1 MINLNKLNINDRDK
15 AEIASFWVY
24 QDINTARPFKVNG
37 KKFKQVHKETD
48 DKNNNQNGGVD
59 MKVFELID
67 DNNQPTGKQ
76 VVAFQGTDSS
86 ENENSD
92 NPFFLPDDWVEDIML
107 ENDENATTKMLDES
121 KEFYDNYLTKLSDA
135 KTLNDNSFKKKYNA
149 NRKDFLNKSIEGVTG
164 NSQGGASA
172 KRIGQEYPDVDVITT
187 DPARFPL
194 SAWNKDGKPF
204 YKNIIDYT
212 SIFDILTNIQRGIGN
227 NMPNKE
233 VSVIN
238 GSPGLTHIVE
248 SHTGYHRK
256 FNKKDNTYEDI
267 PIKIKSVN
275 DTEVKHGKKVPKT
288 IEVKVEMD
296 DLIPINVWTGE
307 SIAKSGNSGLIQL
320 NLDNLSK
327 LSDMVTNETSTS
339 LNECCDFLHES
350 YNIAEKENKEFG
362 NRKERLSKD
371 IKDTIELSLMASIHT
386 QLEMAAPQLISILD
400 EAEVILT
407 SINQIL
413 EDSSPLPK
421 LEGYG
426 PIKENLIS
434 NNNLLRNGIETIN
447 TNLGDVI
454 KQIFKNIVHELM
466 DGVAA
471 ELMKHL
477 KIVDSN
483 IKSIKKQN
491 DTFGKQIKDVKKI
504 MEEQD
509 ATILDGNVNIR
520 YSNNHMVKGKMEKS
534 HYLKNKMSILN
545 DHIDNGVKKIGDFL
559 EGLYDNVFASNSK
572 IYHNILEHFDRLL
585 SSIHTAESVISSP
598 QFKLL
603 TKTRLVSPLLI
614 SSLKA
619 TLPMLEHE
627 IHNIKKLIQDLH
639 ALAPLISGKID
650 DIVLQLKPYIVE
662 LIFSATHYNNMFL
675 LNSSAQ
681 GRLDQMAQ
689 QFEVVVNG
697 LNENEGEAIR
707 AMDQSAQLLR
717 NNMTIVKD
725 QLEKLAVY

>member
-1 MINLNKLNINDRDK
+1 MNNLNINDRDK
-15 AEIASFWVY
+15 AEIASFWAY
-24 QDINTARPFKVNG
+24 QKINSKVPINVNG

-59 MKVFELID
+59 MKVFELLDAD
-67 DNNQPTGKQ
+67 DHPTGKQ
-76 VVAFQGTDSS
+76 VVAFQGTDNS
-86 ENENSD
+86 EKENPD
-92 NPFFLPDDWVEDIML
+92 NPPLLPDDWAEDIKL
-107 ENDENATTKMLDES
+107 GNDKNTSTKMLDES
-121 KEFYDNYLTKLSDA
+121 LIFYDNYLKKLTDA
-135 KTLNDNSFKKKYNA
+135 KIMSDVAFREKYKGSY
-149 NRKDFLNKSIEGVTG
+149 RKDFLNKSIEGVTG

-172 KRIGQEYPDVDVITT
+172 KRIGQEYPDVDIVTT
-187 DPARFPL
+187 DPARLPL
-194 SAWNKDGKPF
+194 SSWNKDGKPF

-248 SHTGYHRK
+248 SHIGYHRK
-256 FNKKDNTYEDI
+256 FNKKDNTYENI
-267 PIKIKSVN
+267 PIKIKSVK

-339 LNECCDFLHES
+339 LNECCGFLHES
-350 YNIAEKENKEFG
+350 YNIAKKENKEFG
-362 NRKERLSKD
+362 NRKKRLSKN
-371 IKDTIELSLMASIHT
+371 IKDTIELSLMANIHT
-386 QLEMAAPQLISILD
+386 QLEVASPQFITILEETEELLD
-400 EAEVILT
+400 
-407 SINQIL
+407 SINHLL
-413 EDSSPLPK
+413 EESSPLSK
-421 LEGYG
+421 LIGHSL
-426 PIKENLIS
+426 IKENLIS
-434 NNNLLRNGIETIN
+434 NNNLLRQGIETIYA
-447 TNLGDVI
+447 NLGNVI
-454 KQIFKNIVHELM
+454 TQVFKNIAYDLM
-466 DGVAA
+466 DGVAE

-477 KIVDSN
+477 KIVDTN
-483 IKSIKKQN
+483 IKIIKDQN
-491 DTFGKQIKDVKKI
+491 DTYGKQIKDIKDI
-504 MEEQD
+504 MKEQD
-509 ATILDGNVNIR
+509 ATILNGNANIHF
-520 YSNNHMVKGKMEKS
+520 SNNHMVKGNMNES
-534 HYLKNKMSILN
+534 HYLKNNMSIIG
-545 DHIDNGVKKIGDFL
+545 DHINDGVKKVGDFL
-559 EGLYDNVFASNSK
+559 ENLSDEFFDKNSK
-572 IYHNILEHFDRLL
+572 VYKAIVEVSPQLLTSITDIQSTISTQHFKSLAKKYLVPLASISTLVTNL
-585 SSIHTAESVISSP
+585 SSLAREVRKIT
-598 QFKLL
+598 QFI
-603 TKTRLVSPLLI
+603 R
-614 SSLKA
+614 
-619 TLPMLEHE
+619 
-627 IHNIKKLIQDLH
+627 DLC
-639 ALAPLISGKID
+639 ALAPLISGKRDEVI
-650 DIVLQLKPYIVE
+650 LQLKPYIVE

-717 NNMTIVKD
+717 DNMTVVKD